1 MGKFNFNQVI
11 DRTGTESV
19 KYEGRLEAFGRSDV
33 IPLWVADTD
42 FAVAPAITRALQER
56 IQHPIYG
63 YAQVSEKLYSA
74 SIDWMWRR
82 HQWKVRCEEIIL
94 SPGVVPAF
102 YMAVRALTQPGDSV
116 IVQPP
121 VYNPFFTAVTH
132 SGRKLLM
139 NPLRLKDQ
147 RYEIDFEHFEQ
158 CARQSKLFL
167 FCSPHNPVGRVWTE
181 EELKKLLQI
190 ARQYHLTI
198 FSDEIHA
205 DLIFKGK
212 KHHVLAAI
220 SDPGD
225 RIVTAISPSKTFNI
239 PGLSM
244 ATVMAPNSEIRAL
257 LEFEFQSFPIKSY
270 NPLSMAAFISAYRDG
285 EEWLTELM
293 EYLQESK
300 SKVKEFINKH
310 LPKIKVIPSEGT
322 YLLWLDCRAMQLE
335 DQHLHSFFI
344 QDAGVGLS
352 PGNLFGV
359 EGSGFMRMNLGA
371 PYSVLEQALHR
382 IQSAYNHRSF

>member
-1 MGKFNFNQVI
+1 MRKFNFDQVI

-19 KYEGRLEAFGRSDV
+19 KYEGRKETFGTSDV

-42 FAVAPAITRALQER
+42 FAVAPGITHALRER

-63 YAQVSEKLYSA
+63 YAQVPEKLYSA

-82 HQWKVRCEEIIL
+82 HQWKVRREEIIL

-102 YMAVRALTQPGDSV
+102 YMAVRALTLPGDSV

-132 SGRKLLM
+132 ASRKLLM
-139 NPLRLKDQ
+139 NPLRLKGQ

-205 DLIFKGK
+205 DLIFKET
-212 KHHVLAAI
+212 KHYVLASLA
-220 SDPGD
+220 DEGD

-257 LEFEFQSFPIKSY
+257 LEFEFQGFPIKSY
-270 NPLSMAAFISAYRDG
+270 NPLSMAAFMSAYNEG
-285 EEWLTELM
+285 EHWLTELM
-293 EYLQESK
+293 EYLLQSK
-300 SKVKEFINKH
+300 TKVSEFINKH
-310 LPKIKVIPSEGT
+310 LPKIKVVPSEGT
-322 YLLWLDCRAMQLE
+322 YLLWLDCRDMQL
-335 DQHLHSFFI
+335 DDRQLHSFFI
-344 QDAGVGLS
+344 HDAGVGLS
-352 PGNLFGV
+352 PGTLFGE
-359 EGSGFMRMNLGA
+359 EGRGFMRMNLGA
-371 PYSVLEQALHR
+371 PYSVLEQALVR
-382 IQSAYNHRSF
+382 IQGAYTHRSF